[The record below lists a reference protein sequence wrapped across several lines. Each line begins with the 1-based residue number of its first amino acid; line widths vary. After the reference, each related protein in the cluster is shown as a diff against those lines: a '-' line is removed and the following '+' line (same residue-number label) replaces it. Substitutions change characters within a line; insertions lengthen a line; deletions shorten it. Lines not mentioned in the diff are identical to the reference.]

1 MVDTQIAARGISQKA
16 ILDAMRK
23 VPRHLFVEEV
33 FLGKAYGDF
42 ALPIGEGQTISQP
55 YMVAAMIN
63 ALALTG
69 QERLLE
75 LGTGSGYQTAVLS
88 MLAYK
93 VYTIERIASMAVR
106 ARKVLDALHASNVIL
121 KTGDGT
127 LGWPDE
133 APFDAI
139 IVAAGSPDV
148 PAALIEQLK
157 DGGRLIIPVGTEDKQ
172 RLVMITKKDVGIV
185 REELSDCRFVKLV
198 GKHGWQSA

>member
-1 MVDTQIAARGISQKA
+1 MVDTQIAARGITNKA

-23 VPRHLFVEEV
+23 VPRQLFVDEA
-33 FLGKAYGDF
+33 FIGKAYGDF

-55 YMVAAMIN
+55 YMVASMID
-63 ALALTG
+63 ALSLTG

-93 VYTIERIASMAVR
+93 VYSIERIASMAIR
-106 ARKVLDALHASNVIL
+106 ARKILDALHASNIIL

-148 PAALIEQLK
+148 PTALVEQLK

-172 RLVMITKKDVGIV
+172 RLVMVTKNDIGIV

>member
-1 MVDTQIAARGISQKA
+1 MVDTQIAARGISRKA

-23 VPRHLFVEEV
+23 VPRHLFVDEI
-33 FLGKAYGDF
+33 FHGKAYGDF

-55 YMVAAMIN
+55 YMVASMID
-63 ALALTG
+63 ALELTG

-75 LGTGSGYQTAVLS
+75 LGTGTGYQTAVLS

-93 VYTIERIASMAVR
+93 VFSIERIASMAVR
-106 ARKVLDALHASNVIL
+106 ARKTLDGLHASNVIL

-139 IVAAGSPDV
+139 IVAAGSPEV
-148 PAALIEQLK
+148 PSALVEQLNA
-157 DGGRLIIPVGTEDKQ
+157 GGRLIIPVGTEDKQ
-172 RLVMITKKDVGIV
+172 RLVMITKKEVGIV

-198 GKHGWQSA
+198 GKHGWQRP

>member
-16 ILDAMRK
+16 ILDAMRM
-23 VPRHLFVEEV
+23 VPRHLFVDEV
-33 FLGKAYGDF
+33 FHGKAYGDF

-63 ALALTG
+63 ALRLTG

-93 VYTIERIASMAVR
+93 VYSIERIPSMAVR
-106 ARKVLDALHASNVIL
+106 ARKILDVLHASNVIL
-121 KTGDGT
+121 KAGDGT

-148 PAALIEQLK
+148 PAALVEQLK
-157 DGGRLIIPVGTEDKQ
+157 TGGRLIIPVGTEDKQ
-172 RLVMITKKDVGIV
+172 RLVMITKKDIGIV

-198 GKHGWQSA
+198 GKHGWQCA